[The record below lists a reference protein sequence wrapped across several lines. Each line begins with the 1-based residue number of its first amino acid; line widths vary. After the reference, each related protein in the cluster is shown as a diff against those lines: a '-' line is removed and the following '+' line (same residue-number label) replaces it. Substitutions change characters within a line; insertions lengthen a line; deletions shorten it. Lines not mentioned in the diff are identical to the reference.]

1 MKGMIIGQLFF
12 WLLPLLH
19 PAVSLA
25 QESPRPPLN
34 LNTAVEQAL
43 SAYPAVRVVQAQSQ
57 AASAG
62 IELART
68 AYFPRA
74 DLLWQQNRG
83 TRNNVFGV
91 LLPQSTIPSMSGP
104 VLGGTSNQS
113 AWGSAGGLLLSW
125 EPFDFGLR
133 KAKVKL
139 ARALTDQAQ
148 VSETVT
154 RLDVSAAA
162 ADAFL
167 TLLANEQTVR
177 AAQANVER
185 MDIFAKAVHTLVDN
199 ALRPGVDASR
209 ADAELAA
216 ARNQLIQAEQS
227 AELSRA
233 ELARTIGQAGAPI
246 TIDSGPLLDLPAA
259 PPSPPTNLAGHP
271 VALAQTAAIDTVRAR
286 ENILDRSWYPRVDWQ
301 TAVYGRG
308 TGARVDGT
316 FDESKGLYP
325 DSFNW
330 ATGLTITFP
339 VLDIF
344 GLRARRKAEAS
355 NVQAEQAR
363 YDQVIQE
370 LKTQEAQARTLVD
383 SARRI
388 AENTPIQLTAAQDT
402 LTRSNTRYDFGLTS
416 ITEVAEAYRLLAQA
430 EIDDAVARLAVW
442 RALLAAAKLQGD
454 LKPFLEQV
462 ATTPINRT
470 Q

>member
-1 MKGMIIGQLFF
+1 MKKMIIGQLFF
-12 WLLPLLH
+12 CLLPLFQ
-19 PAVSLA
+19 PALSLG
-25 QESPRPPLN
+25 QESPQPPLN

-185 MDIFAKAVHTLVDN
+185 MQIFAKAVHTLVDN
-199 ALRPGVDASR
+199 QLRPGVDASR

-216 ARNQLIQAEQS
+216 ARNQLIQTQQS
-227 AELSRA
+227 AELARA
-233 ELARTIGQAGAPI
+233 DLAQTIGQGGAPV
-246 TIDSGPLLDLPAA
+246 TIDPGPLLAVPPA
-259 PPSPPTNLAGHP
+259 PPSPPTNLAAHP
-271 VALAQTAAIDTVRAR
+271 LALAQTAAIETV
-286 ENILDRSWYPRVDWQ
+286 
-301 TAVYGRG
+301 
-308 TGARVDGT
+308 
-316 FDESKGLYP
+316 
-325 DSFNW
+325 
-330 ATGLTITFP
+330 
-339 VLDIF
+339 
-344 GLRARRKAEAS
+344 
-355 NVQAEQAR
+355 
-363 YDQVIQE
+363 
-370 LKTQEAQARTLVD
+370 
-383 SARRI
+383 
-388 AENTPIQLTAAQDT
+388 
-402 LTRSNTRYDFGLTS
+402 
-416 ITEVAEAYRLLAQA
+416 
-430 EIDDAVARLAVW
+430 
-442 RALLAAAKLQGD
+442 
-454 LKPFLEQV
+454 
-462 ATTPINRT
+462 
-470 Q
+470 